1 MSGIWQHRKV
11 WRMKTPDGSFKHFTS
26 IDEAREKMGFTENNK
41 AFRWDLANDVQ
52 WKLEDIFS
60 LSYTVT
66 FDTDELQSEFVDHKH
81 DHDVDMCYLAEGVEF
96 DKSRCRFDW

>member
-1 MSGIWQHRKV
+1 
-11 WRMKTPDGSFKHFTS
+11 MKTSDGSFKHFTS
-26 IDEAREKMGFTENNK
+26 IEEAREKMGFTENNK
-41 AFRWDLANDVQ
+41 AFRWDLANNVK